1 MKINSLAISINRYSF
16 LKNKVDYI
24 LFYFLVLFP
33 VTYYS
38 HFRKELYYF
47 QFLLALFLAFKK
59 STRNIIDINYIK
71 VLLLWIIIMILQSIY
86 FGEISTIT
94 FIGEIM
100 YISYAFFIV
109 KIFRN
114 KLPHYF
120 SNIVYFFTLFGLV
133 FYILSVLSSSFHDLL
148 YDIGVAFQTD
158 IYHTHNKSLIF
169 YNWEPV
175 SPNGIIRYSS
185 IFSEPG
191 NYACHLGLALTWNLL
206 YYKTFFSKK
215 NIVFF
220 LALIL
225 TFSTAGY
232 LTFYFITISYYFLYN
247 KFSIRSSTFLILFL
261 ILFFWSF
268 NSLNFMSE
276 KMSNYFTR
284 EENINISVRGRFG
297 ATLKNLDE
305 IKEHPIIG
313 RGLIAQTRFKKED
326 ISIDREA
333 PWKDL
338 NSWTGYLVRL
348 GIPGFL
354 LFIYWYSKS
363 ILLFLKN
370 EQKDRKFFIIIF
382 GGILISLSS
391 QALLITPPFLTLLY
405 LNSAHKR

>member
-1 MKINSLAISINRYSF
+1 
-16 LKNKVDYI
+16 
-24 LFYFLVLFP
+24 
-33 VTYYS
+33 
-38 HFRKELYYF
+38 
-47 QFLLALFLAFKK
+47 
-59 STRNIIDINYIK
+59 
-71 VLLLWIIIMILQSIY
+71 
-86 FGEISTIT
+86 
-94 FIGEIM
+94 
-100 YISYAFFIV
+100 
-109 KIFRN
+109 
-114 KLPHYF
+114 
-120 SNIVYFFTLFGLV
+120 
-133 FYILSVLSSSFHDLL
+133 
-148 YDIGVAFQTD
+148 
-158 IYHTHNKSLIF
+158 
-169 YNWEPV
+169 
-175 SPNGIIRYSS
+175 
-185 IFSEPG
+185 
-191 NYACHLGLALTWNLL
+191 
-206 YYKTFFSKK
+206 
-215 NIVFF
+215 
-220 LALIL
+220 
-225 TFSTAGY
+225 
-232 LTFYFITISYYFLYN
+232 
-247 KFSIRSSTFLILFL
+247 
-261 ILFFWSF
+261 
-268 NSLNFMSE
+268 MSE